1 MPQVLR
7 MSCIMDPGSWN
18 QKGVANSRGTQQQ
31 GIQALSLMAPIN
43 VTLRLSTLGLLLL
56 LTFSEV
62 FY

>member
-7 MSCIMDPGSWN
+7 MSSIKDPGSWN
-18 QKGVANSRGTQQQ
+18 QKDVANSRGTQQQ